1 MTSLRVLAI
10 DTSTEACSA
19 ALLWSDGEAKLR
31 FELTERSHAD
41 LILPMI
47 DQLLAEA
54 GCGLR
59 DLDGLA
65 FGRGPG
71 GFTGLRIA
79 AGVIQGLAYGAGLR
93 VAPVSSLAA
102 VAWLVQE
109 PSPQPSPAKA
119 GEGAVTPSLAKA
131 GEGAVTPSLAKA
143 GAGAVTPSLAKAGE
157 GAGTPSPSLLGEGRG
172 EGILVCNDARMN
184 EVYWAC
190 YRFDAAASC
199 VPIVLTPERVG
210 PEASVEPA
218 SAVRHFA
225 GNGVSRYPA
234 LRSRLES
241 AGLRFHE
248 GLYPRADAVARL
260 GEQMLRIGD
269 TVDAA
274 EALPVYIRD
283 DVARPSRPAVTGM
296 S

>member
-1 MTSLRVLAI
+1 MTNLRVLAI

-93 VAPVSSLAA
+93 VAAVSSLAA
-102 VAWLVQE
+102 VAWLARE
-109 PSPQPSPAKA
+109 PSPQPSPARA
-119 GEGAVTPSLAKA
+119 GEGAGTTASAKA
-131 GEGAVTPSLAKA
+131 GEGAV
-143 GAGAVTPSLAKAGE
+143 
-157 GAGTPSPSLLGEGRG
+157 TPSPSLLGEGRG

-184 EVYWAC
+184 EVYWGC
-190 YRFDAAASC
+190 YRFDAAAPC

-225 GNGVSRYPA
+225 GNGVLRYPA

-241 AGLRFHE
+241 AGLRFHDR
-248 GLYPRADAVARL
+248 LYPRADAVARL
-260 GEQMLRIGD
+260 GEQMLRNGE
-269 TVDAA
+269 TVAAA
-274 EALPVYIRD
+274 EALPVYVRD